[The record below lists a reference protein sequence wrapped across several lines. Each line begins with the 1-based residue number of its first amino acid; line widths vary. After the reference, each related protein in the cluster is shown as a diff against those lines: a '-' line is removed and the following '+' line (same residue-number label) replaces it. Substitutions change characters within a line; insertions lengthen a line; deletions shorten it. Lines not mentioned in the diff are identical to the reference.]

1 MKFFHVYNEK
11 CFEGLEKNGLI
22 NKDTG
27 FKIQHMFSMEDHLK
41 FNRFAAKGTKLH
53 AMIRDGKIP
62 FYVDR
67 LAGGATW
74 HNYRFDPALTEEY
87 ANILGDWF
95 LGFQLHESGSNRRI
109 GDWKVLRRL
118 GSNGPYDLELLKSKL
133 VSKLAKLPD
142 GTPLPNLSMDTPEF
156 YANSR
161 ACYAETP
168 EAYQAEMAD
177 MFRRRMEEN
186 NGHILPV
193 DSYYM
198 ATKLQDDLGMK
209 TFMPEVGCQIPWM
222 RIQVAMARGIARK
235 SKKTW
240 GTYYECWR
248 FDEESGY
255 TMPCFN
261 DDPINEWY
269 LPQDQHPDD
278 FSSYGHNGGSSRLL
292 QNRIY
297 FYSLMSGADYMAE
310 EWGLNCSYTDMNE
323 FSLSDYG
330 KVKKAFIQ
338 AAEKLRGMKAV
349 TPFAI
354 VLPNR
359 YSVVELPDPYNARSK
374 GVRSGNYLECQLSKE
389 ETDYYGHIEDVLM
402 LFYGRLDEA
411 GGNEGHVMVNSR
423 FGDLFDIIYEDAPK
437 EAFARYEVLIDATK
451 EGSFRKANPDLNV
464 LASDD
469 LEKLAQQVRELE
481 KKYMPCT
488 VDGLHWLVSEDDN
501 GSRYLSVFNNE
512 GNHRTFTK
520 GDTIDHSKDAWVTI
534 SKKDGACMELLHT
547 GGEVQLSK
555 AEDYTY
561 KLFVPATG
569 FAVLRF

>member
-11 CFEGLEKNGLI
+11 CFIGLEKNGFL
-22 NKDTG
+22 NKDSG
-27 FKIQHMFSMEDHLK
+27 FKIQNCFPMDPELK

-53 AMIRDGKIP
+53 GMIKEGTIP

-67 LAGGATW
+67 LAGGIAW
-74 HNYRFDPALTEEY
+74 HDYRFDPELTEEY

-109 GDWKVLRRL
+109 SDWAHLRELGGGD
-118 GSNGPYDLELLKSKL
+118 GPYDLETLKKNM
-133 VSKLAKLPD
+133 VSLYAKMPD
-142 GTPLPNLSMDTPEF
+142 GTPLYQLSQDGPEF
-156 YANSR
+156 YKDQR
-161 ACYAETP
+161 YAYTP
-168 EAYQAEMAD
+168 ADFQAEMAD
-177 MFRRRMEEN
+177 MFRRRMAEN
-186 NGHILPV
+186 AGRILPV

-198 ATKLQDDLGMK
+198 ATKLQDDMGMR
-209 TFMPEVGCQIPWM
+209 TFMPEVGCQIPLM

-235 SKKTW
+235 SRKTW

-278 FSSYGHNGGSSRLL
+278 FSSYGQNGGSSRLL
-292 QNRIY
+292 QARIY
-297 FYSLMSGADYMAE
+297 YYTVMSGADYFGE
-310 EWGLNCSYTDMNE
+310 EWGLNCSYTDMQT
-323 FSLSDYG
+323 FDLSDYG
-330 KVKKAFIQ
+330 KVKKSFIR
-338 AAEKLRGMKAV
+338 AAEKLQGIKAV

-354 VLPNR
+354 VLPNT

-374 GVRSGNYLECQLSKE
+374 AIREGGKYLECELSDAE
-389 ETDYYGHIEDVLM
+389 FAHYGHLDRVLD
-402 LFYGRLDEA
+402 LFFGRNDPDT
-411 GGNEGHVMVNSR
+411 GNEGHVMTNSR

-437 EAFARYEVLIDATK
+437 DTLARYAALIDASH
-451 EGSFRKANPDLNV
+451 EGNFKKANADLNV

-469 LEKLAQQVRELE
+469 LEALAAQIEALTEQV
-481 KKYMPCT
+481 MPCT
-488 VDGLHWLVSEDDN
+488 ADCLHWLVSED
-501 GSRYLSVFNNE
+501 GEGKRYLSIFNNE

-534 SKKDGACMELLHT
+534 KRKDSAAMEIVHGSESVSLQK
-547 GGEVQLSK
+547 VD
-555 AEDYTY
+555 EDTY
-561 KLFVPATG
+561 KAFVPATG
-569 FAVLRF
+569 LLVVRF

>member
-11 CFEGLEKNGLI
+11 CFIGLEKNGLI

-27 FKIQHMFSMEDHLK
+27 FKIQHMFSMEPRLK
-41 FNRFAAKGTKLH
+41 FNEFAAKGSKIH
-53 AMIRDGKIP
+53 QIVKDGKIP

-74 HNYRFDPALTEEY
+74 HNYRFDPELTAEY
-87 ANILGDWF
+87 ADILGDWF

-109 GDWKVLRRL
+109 GDWKALRRL
-118 GSNGPYDLELLKSKL
+118 GSDGPYDLALLKEKL
-133 VSKLAKLPD
+133 VSTHAKLPD
-142 GTPLPNLSMDTPEF
+142 GTPLPHLSMDTPEY

-168 EAYQAEMAD
+168 EAYRAEMAD

-209 TFMPEVGCQIPWM
+209 SFMPEVGCQIPLM
-222 RIQVAMARGIARK
+222 RLQVAMARGMARK

-297 FYSLMSGADYMAE
+297 YYTLMSGADYMAE
-310 EWGLNCSYTDMNE
+310 EWGLNCSYTDMNT
-323 FSLSDYG
+323 FDLSDYG
-330 KVKKAFIQ
+330 KVKKAFIH
-338 AAEKLRGMKAV
+338 AAEKLRGLKAV

-374 GVRSGNYLECQLSKE
+374 GVRSGNYLECKIEGKE
-389 ETDYYGHIEDVLM
+389 LEYYGHIEEVLM
-402 LFYGRLDEA
+402 LAFGRLDEE
-411 GGNEGHVMVNSR
+411 GGNEGHVMTNSR
-423 FGDLFDIIYEDAPK
+423 MGDLFDVIYEDAPK
-437 EAFARYEVLIDATK
+437 EAFARYSCLIDATK
-451 EGSFRKANPDLNV
+451 EGSFKKANPDLNV

-469 LEKLAQQVRELE
+469 IDLLEKQLNKLAEDV
-481 KKYMPCT
+481 MPCT
-488 VDGLHWLVSEDDN
+488 VDGLHWLVSEDEN
-501 GSRYLSVFNNE
+501 GDKYLSIFNNE

-520 GDTIDHSKDAWVTI
+520 GDTIDHTRDRLVTI
-534 SKKDGACMELLHT
+534 SGKAFNDPAIVYATEGTELQKDGEYY
-547 GGEVQLSK
+547 K
-555 AEDYTY
+555 A
-561 KLFVPATG
+561 FVPATG
-569 FAVLRF
+569 FMVIKF